1 MSVPPTSRMTAASK
15 AVIAQTYD
23 RMADRYDDVPLWARY
38 GRRTVERIDLALGAS
53 VLDVGCGAGAATLPA
68 AQIVGPAGRVVG
80 IDLSAGLLA
89 CAREKAAGQGLANV
103 EFRIEDMTA
112 LQYPDEHFD
121 AVVSAFS
128 IFFVDDI
135 EALAGELWRMVKP
148 GGTLAIT
155 TWAPPIFEPL
165 ETLLRM
171 CALPELPDLRRTRSN
186 MDLVMLPDLLERRMH
201 CGGVASA
208 CAVAEHGFE
217 WLPTPDDW
225 WNMALGC
232 GLRRIIASM
241 DSEAAERTRARMV
254 RWILDNDARTVATSV
269 VYGTAVKPRRTA

>member
-1 MSVPPTSRMTAASK
+1 MTAACK
-15 AVIAQTYD
+15 AAVAQTYD
-23 RMADRYDDVPLWARY
+23 RMADRYDAVPLWARY
-38 GRRTVERIDLALGAS
+38 GQRTVERIGLAPGAS
-53 VLDVGCGAGAATLPA
+53 VLDVGCGAGAVALPA
-68 AQIVGPAGRVVG
+68 AQIVGQDGRVIGV
-80 IDLSAGLLA
+80 DLSAGLLA
-89 CAREKAAGQGLANV
+89 RAREKVVAQGLANI

-128 IFFVDDI
+128 IFFVSDI
-135 EALAGELWRMVKP
+135 EGLVGELWRMVKP

-171 CALPELPDLRRTRSN
+171 CALPELPDLTRGRSN
-186 MDLVMLPDLLERRMH
+186 MDLVMLPALLERIMH
-201 CGGVASA
+201 RGGAASA
-208 CAVAEHGFE
+208 CAAVEHGFE

-241 DSEAAERTRARMV
+241 DSDAAERTRARMT

-269 VYGTAVKPRRTA
+269 VYGTAVKPRRMV